1 MRHFHTITP
10 RLVHEHA
17 RQALVHTLD
26 WKPFH
31 KLVSVDLLLDL
42 FLLMAAS
49 TASLFAMVRRYFP
62 FSHQTAS
69 LAVKANLPDRDH
81 RDQLT
86 RGLVQSLYHVA
97 QFTRQDRKRRW
108 RVAIDVHNVPYYGKR
123 TPDVVGGQKKEGTRW
138 FFSYATAVLLHQ
150 HRRYTIAL
158 EPLPPE
164 TKPHEIVRTLLDQ
177 IAEKGLKIEG
187 VVLDSAFDSGDTL
200 LLLQE
205 RNLAYSV
212 PLRRKGS
219 GSNVRN
225 DCFEGRHGIVRWI
238 QWTTEKTRRKVRTRT
253 VLWKT
258 GPKTMVFAFAGWS
271 DDKARTVY
279 EQARTA
285 QQQYRRRFG
294 IETSYRQKNQ
304 AKATTTSRDPVYR
317 LLLEGIAHLVRQ
329 VWVVLTEQL
338 SRMSKAPPEAWI
350 GVLTLQQ
357 MIEWLVRELARLH
370 PETQEITAKTA
381 RIGVS

>member
-1 MRHFHTITP
+1 MRPFHTITP

-17 RQALVHTLD
+17 RQALAHTLD

-31 KLVSVDLLLDL
+31 ESVSVDHLLDL
-42 FLLMAAS
+42 FLLMAACTS
-49 TASLFAMVRRYFP
+49 SLSAMVRRYFP
-62 FSHQTAS
+62 FSHQTGS
-69 LAVKANLPDRDH
+69 LAVKANLPDSNH

-86 RGLVQSLYHVA
+86 RGLVQSLYEVA
-97 QFTRQDRKRRW
+97 QFSRRDRKRCW
-108 RVAIDVHNVPYYGKR
+108 RVAIDVHNVPYYGEH
-123 TPDVVGGQKKEGTRW
+123 TPDVVGGQKKMGTQW
-138 FFSYATAVLLHQ
+138 FFSYATAVLLHK

-205 RNLAYSV
+205 RKLAYSV

-219 GSNVRN
+219 GSNARN
-225 DCFEGRHGIVRWI
+225 DCFEGRHGIVRWTE
-238 QWTTEKTRRKVRTRT
+238 WTTEESRREVRTRT

-258 GPKTMVFAFAGWS
+258 GSKTMVFAFDGWGS
-271 DDKARTVY
+271 DKARTVY

-285 QQQYRRRFG
+285 QEQYRRRFG

-304 AKATTTSRDPVYR
+304 AKARTTSRDPVYR
-317 LLLEGIAHLVRQ
+317 LLLEGIAYLVRQ

-338 SRMSKAPPEAWI
+338 ARMAKAPPEAWI
-350 GVLTLQQ
+350 GVLTLQK
-357 MIEWLVRELARLH
+357 MIDWLVRELARLH
-370 PETQEITAKTA
+370 PEPEEITVKTA
-381 RIGVS
+381 KNGAL